1 NNVIQWLLQN
11 KNITTVIMASRWG
24 LHAMGCGI
32 GKTESSAP
40 LSDCCFMEGTVPAR
54 TIDENIRL
62 FEKGIRGTC
71 QQLKDAGKQV
81 ILFSPI
87 PEREYYTPDFYW
99 RLYRFGLKESK
110 LLTNKT
116 SLDIYYERQ
125 KFVLDVLKRL
135 QDDHLAIV
143 IDAAKPFLEGDG
155 YVDKKGDVLL
165 YKDDDHLSPAGAV
178 YLIDEVKDQIIP
190 YLTKPDGR

>member
-1 NNVIQWLLQN
+1 AINNVIQWLLQN

-24 LHAMGCGI
+24 FNAMGCGI
-32 GKTESSAP
+32 GRIESSVP
-40 LSDCCFMEGTVPAR
+40 LSNCYLQEGTMPAR
-54 TIDENIRL
+54 SVEENL
-62 FEKGIRGTC
+62 KFFEKGLRKTC

-87 PEREYYTPDFYW
+87 PEHEYNTPDFYW
-99 RLYRFGLKESK
+99 RLYRIKINKS
-110 LLTNKT
+110 NKT
-116 SLDIYYERQ
+116 SLDLYNRRQ
-125 KFVLDVLKRL
+125 KLAMDVLKRL

-165 YKDDDHLSPAGAV
+165 YNDDDHLSPAGAV

>member
-1 NNVIQWLLQN
+1 V
-11 KNITTVIMASRWG
+11 
-24 LHAMGCGI
+24 
-32 GKTESSAP
+32 E
-40 LSDCCFMEGTVPAR
+40 
-54 TIDENIRL
+54 ENL
-62 FEKGIRGTC
+62 KFFEKGLRNTC

-81 ILFSPI
+81 ILFSSI